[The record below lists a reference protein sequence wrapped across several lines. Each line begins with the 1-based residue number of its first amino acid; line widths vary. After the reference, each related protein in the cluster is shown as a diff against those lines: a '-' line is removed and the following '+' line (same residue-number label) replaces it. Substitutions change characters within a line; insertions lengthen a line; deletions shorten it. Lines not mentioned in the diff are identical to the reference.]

1 MYMIICKIQ
10 LDHLSLKIT
19 DKFYIFS
26 PIKQSTMKS
35 LLILMYQNY
44 YKAYPLNLTMKHTNL
59 IILTISLL

>member
-1 MYMIICKIQ
+1 MQNSIRPSK
-10 LDHLSLKIT
+10 LKNYY
-19 DKFYIFS
+19 DKFCTFS

-59 IILTISLL
+59 IILTISLS